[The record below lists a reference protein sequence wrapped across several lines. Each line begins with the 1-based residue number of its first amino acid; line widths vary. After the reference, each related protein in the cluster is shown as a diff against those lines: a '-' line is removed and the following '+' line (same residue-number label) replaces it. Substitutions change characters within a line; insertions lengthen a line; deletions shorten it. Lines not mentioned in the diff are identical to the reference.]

1 MRIARFG
8 ILGALVLSAVGC
20 QTDDGGPT
28 TPNLPPFAFVRY
40 INAVPD
46 TFNLTVR
53 FINQVEFVPHTIVNV
68 PYRGMSQ
75 GGYQATEAGAHRFR
89 AFTFDPA
96 LATSNSPLGAQ
107 TAMLA
112 DTSFTFVA
120 GQYYTI
126 LHAGFSRAGQLPAQR
141 MLILEDAVP
150 TPTGISIRA
159 INAAIGMPAGV
170 SALDGFLTAT
180 AGTAL
185 AGAPAFANIAYGA
198 ASAYSAQ
205 AAAATA
211 AQFAARGTLVSLAAG
226 AAPAGTPAVTV
237 GALIANPIAG
247 ATVAGS
253 VLTAVGFG
261 PSVPGSRAAASATAS
276 VVWFQDRQPART
288 VPIVPLP

>member
-28 TPNLPPFAFVRY
+28 TPNIPPLAFVRY

-46 TFNLTVR
+46 TFNLTLR
-53 FINQVEFVPHTIVNV
+53 FIDQVEFVPQTTANV
-68 PYRGMSQ
+68 AYRGMNQ
-75 GGYQATEAGAHRFR
+75 GGYQGTEAGTHRFR
-89 AFTFDPA
+89 VFTFDPA
-96 LATSNSPLGAQ
+96 LNTSNSPLGA
-107 TAMLA
+107 TSEMLA

-126 LHAGFSRAGQLPAQR
+126 LHAGFSRAGQLPAQK
-141 MLILEDAVP
+141 MYILEDAIA

-170 SALDGFLTAT
+170 SALDGFLTDTA
-180 AGTAL
+180 AGTPL
-185 AGAPAFANIAYGA
+185 AGAPAFANIAYA
-198 ASAYSAQ
+198 TASAYSSVT
-205 AAAATA
+205 AAITAARFAAT
-211 AQFAARGTLVSLAAG
+211 GTTVSLAA
-226 AAPAGTPAVTV
+226 ANAPAGTAGTLT
-237 GALIANPIAG
+237 ADPIAG

-261 PSVPGSRAAASATAS
+261 PAVPGSRAAASATAS

-288 VPIVPLP
+288 VPVTPLP